1 MTRSKR
7 MLNNKG
13 SKIQHARSRR
23 NLTIDI
29 IRVVLAV
36 LVVYL
41 HIDNYLYIRSGMS
54 AVATVI
60 DNYIIVLARLA
71 VPMFFAISGYYFYKK
86 NQADE
91 NKSVIKNIKHLLL
104 ILMGGVVLYI
114 VGSVLLN
121 GIDATTRPI
130 TSRGFFLF
138 TFFNRATIVANSGV
152 LWFILALI
160 SCYIIYYIFP
170 KFFPKKYL
178 YLLAGVLWYLAVCKS
193 SAYGGVIMDKWSGY
207 VQQSYVCLGLP
218 YFTLG
223 YFIHAHWN
231 KIKQAVIIN
240 RQMVKIL
247 ILAITLYLIEQT
259 IFIANR
265 DFNATAIENPI
276 TLPLLIAS
284 ILIMAIQHPGKST
297 PKLSA
302 IAANYSLYIYVTHF
316 LVTMVLSRILYGDDV
331 PSKVRYWKG
340 LVCWFVVVAICV
352 ILSFIYTQL
361 KKQFTNLFARHNKA
375 PTIADPSQPVA
386 S

>member
-1 MTRSKR
+1 MIRSK
-7 MLNNKG
+7 NAIDHKAKVQTHK
-13 SKIQHARSRR
+13 SQR

-29 IRVVLAV
+29 MRVVLAV

-54 AVATVI
+54 PAATVV

-71 VPMFFAISGYYFYKK
+71 VPMFFAISCYYFYKK
-86 NQADE
+86 KQSDE
-91 NKSVIKNIKHLLL
+91 GRAAIKNIKHLFL
-104 ILMGGVVLYI
+104 ILMGGCILYLIGSI
-114 VGSVLLN
+114 VLN
-121 GIDATTRPI
+121 GVSETVQPI
-130 TSRGFFLF
+130 TSRNLFLF
-138 TFFNRATIVANSGV
+138 AFFNRTAIVANSGI

-160 SCYIIYYIFP
+160 SCYIVFLIFP
-170 KFFPKKYL
+170 RLFQKKYL
-178 YLLAGVLWYLAVCKS
+178 YVLAGVLWYLAICKS
-193 SAYGGVIMDKWSGY
+193 SVYGGIVMDKWSAY

-223 YFIHAHWN
+223 YFIHAYWS
-231 KIKQAVIIN
+231 KIKQIATN
-240 RQMVKIL
+240 RQLIKVL
-247 ILAITLYLIEQT
+247 ILAIAIYLSEQT
-259 IFIANR
+259 IFIVNHK
-265 DFNATAIENPI
+265 FNATAIENPI

-331 PSKVRYWKG
+331 PSKIRYWKG
-340 LVCWFVVVAICV
+340 LICWVAVIAICV